1 MNKGFRIVIKRT
13 NLEKFIT
20 VLTFVLIYGLM
31 LYLLDIRLLF
41 ANTVISGG
49 DTGSHIYMPYYLKQI
64 FPLIRWWSP
73 DWYSGFPFLYYY
85 PPLMF
90 FLATLLSFVIPINIS
105 FKLIIFLGVI
115 IYPIAAYF
123 FFKWLGMKFPIPQL
137 GAVFSLSLL
146 FFEKFTIYGGNLPS
160 LLSGQ
165 FSHTVSI
172 GLLLLFLGL
181 MYKGMVERK
190 FFVFNILLGSSVML
204 THPVSAILTIFIA
217 PFLIFQS
224 KKIKQNILYVF
235 NIYLG
240 IFLLTAFWTFGL
252 VFYKEYSGYMEWGKQ
267 IKLDEIFPPHLRYL
281 TIGGGLGILLAVIKR
296 EKRLVGLFVLFLITS
311 LAYALVDKSNIWNN
325 RFLPYVLFSTFLM
338 AAYFYGSVAIIIR
351 KWVSFLPLIV
361 IVVFMVF
368 SLSVVKRNVSFSSF
382 WFKWN
387 FEGYENKSTWRELN
401 GLFSYLKKIPQG
413 RVMWEYRPEFDKYG
427 TTRVLETIPVFTGQ
441 PTFEGLLVD
450 SALNSPF
457 HFITQSETTQR
468 PTSAIAG
475 FEYPPFD
482 FAKGIRHMQLSGTS
496 YFIAYTEEIK
506 REAENSK
513 ELKVIQDAGQFR
525 VYQLENSALV
535 ESVKSFEID
544 KKNKD
549 WLKRSIE
556 WFKGEDLEKPIVF
569 YTNNKE
575 KDYLSVL
582 QASYSSRDA
591 KAPENIISGKD
602 YVEFDVKAVGLPYI
616 VKTTYFPTWRVKGAY
631 GPYLVSPSYMMV
643 VPTEKHVKLYF
654 TYGFVDWL
662 GIAFTA

>member
-1 MNKGFRIVIKRT
+1 MNKGFRVEIKRT

-31 LYLLDIRLLF
+31 FYLLDIRLVF
-41 ANTVISGG
+41 ENTIISGG

-105 FKLIIFLGVI
+105 FKLVIFLGVI

-204 THPVSAILTIFIA
+204 THPVSAILIIFIA

-224 KKIKQNILYVF
+224 KKIKENIFYVF

-267 IKLDEIFPPHLRYL
+267 IKLDEIFPVHLRYL

-311 LAYALVDKSNIWNN
+311 LAYA
-325 RFLPYVLFSTFLM
+325 
-338 AAYFYGSVAIIIR
+338 
-351 KWVSFLPLIV
+351 
-361 IVVFMVF
+361 
-368 SLSVVKRNVSFSSF
+368 
-382 WFKWN
+382 
-387 FEGYENKSTWRELN
+387 
-401 GLFSYLKKIPQG
+401 
-413 RVMWEYRPEFDKYG
+413 
-427 TTRVLETIPVFTGQ
+427 
-441 PTFEGLLVD
+441 
-450 SALNSPF
+450 
-457 HFITQSETTQR
+457 
-468 PTSAIAG
+468 
-475 FEYPPFD
+475 
-482 FAKGIRHMQLSGTS
+482 
-496 YFIAYTEEIK
+496 
-506 REAENSK
+506 
-513 ELKVIQDAGQFR
+513 
-525 VYQLENSALV
+525 
-535 ESVKSFEID
+535 
-544 KKNKD
+544 
-549 WLKRSIE
+549 
-556 WFKGEDLEKPIVF
+556 
-569 YTNNKE
+569 
-575 KDYLSVL
+575 
-582 QASYSSRDA
+582 
-591 KAPENIISGKD
+591 
-602 YVEFDVKAVGLPYI
+602 
-616 VKTTYFPTWRVKGAY
+616 
-631 GPYLVSPSYMMV
+631 
-643 VPTEKHVKLYF
+643 
-654 TYGFVDWL
+654 
-662 GIAFTA
+662 